1 MNLEKLFLEKT
12 PLFVFSSTR
21 RLKHF
26 YLEQGEGFLPNA
38 MSMGSFFEQAFYIPN
53 KKKIPN
59 SARLILMIDTI
70 KAIAK
75 EKKSILEGLL
85 LFENSFLG
93 YLESTSFLFDLF
105 DELSSACIK
114 LNELS
119 SKDIYL
125 DYEKHLEVL
134 EMIYDRYIKKL
145 EGLGFYDKIMQEK
158 PAILKEFFEH
168 FSSIEWHLDGF
179 MSVFERQC
187 LLEAAELVPITLH
200 LSCDKYNQ
208 KFLEFLNLKLETDCD
223 YSIDFKTQKILSQT
237 PKRQKIEPKLYANS
251 SYLKQSALVLQTIEE
266 YLQKDNDPNKMA
278 IITPNADFLP
288 FLKLLDKNNNLNFA
302 MGLGAKNSPY
312 YTELVKI
319 LENLETSGFDLS
331 TSPLLDLEN
340 LTLALLEQQSSK
352 EKAPLKEAHSQIMHQ
367 YHLLK
372 DTLKNYSLKD
382 LLHLYLQEFEANFRL
397 DDSSGGKIQVMDTL
411 ETRGMQFDKIVIVD
425 FNETCVPSLKDCDL
439 FLNSALRKS
448 LNLPTL
454 LDKKNLQKHYYYQLF
469 KNSKEITLSYI
480 ESETSKVSNMLLELN
495 LHIEP
500 IKDAYTLFAPS
511 LSKDYQ
517 EEEIKAAIPKDFS
530 FSASSLNAFLTC
542 KRRFYYH
549 YMKRFKES
557 PKDESN
563 SAVGSLLHELLK
575 EAYEK
580 DKNPY
585 VLEERLIWLLETRE
599 NITPKERLDTLV
611 ALKKIQA
618 FYLKEKERFNTKIK
632 ILDLE
637 KSFETI
643 IQGIVFKGRID
654 RIDKTADNE
663 MILLDYKFKNDL
675 KLDNMSKTQ
684 RGGLSPIEIA
694 QISTDYQMAIEIAQI
709 STDYQMAIYAFALK
723 NLGYKEPIKA
733 FFYDLRKG
741 ELLEEDELILQAKM
755 DHLEFSLIPK
765 LKQEIDFEKT
775 SEAKDCEY
783 CSFKDMCN
791 R

>member
-38 MSMGSFFEQAFYIPN
+38 MSMGNFFEQAFYIPN
-53 KKKIPN
+53 QKKIPKN
-59 SARLILMIDTI
+59 VRQILMIDTI

-75 EKKSILEGLL
+75 EKKSALEGLL

-119 SKDIYL
+119 FKDIYL

-134 EMIYDRYIKKL
+134 EMIYNRYIKKL
-145 EGLGFYDKIMQEK
+145 EELGFYDKIMQEK
-158 PAILKEFFEH
+158 PTILKEFFEH

-187 LLEAAELVPITLH
+187 LLEVAELVPITLH

-237 PKRQKIEPKLYANS
+237 FNDQKIEPKLYANS
-251 SYLKQSALVLQTIEE
+251 NYLKQSALVLQTIEE

-288 FLKLLDKNNNLNFA
+288 FLKLLDQNNNLNFA

-319 LENLETSGFDLS
+319 LEDLETSGFDLS
-331 TSPLLDLEN
+331 ASPLLDLES

-397 DDSSGGKIQVMDTL
+397 DDSSGGKIRVMDTL

-480 ESETSKVSNMLLELN
+480 ESETSKASNMLLELN

-511 LSKDYQ
+511 PLKDYQ
-517 EEEIKAAIPKDFS
+517 EEEIQAAIPKDFS

-557 PKDESN
+557 PKDENN
-563 SAVGSLLHELLK
+563 SAVGSLIHELLK

-580 DKNPY
+580 DKAPHS
-585 VLEERLIWLLETRE
+585 LEERLIQFLETRE

-618 FYLKEKERFNTKIK
+618 FYKKERERFNAKIK

-637 KSFETI
+637 KSFETT
-643 IQGIVFKGRID
+643 IQGVIFKGRID

-663 MILLDYKFKNDL
+663 IILLDYKFKNDL

-684 RGGLSPIEIA
+684 REGLSP
-694 QISTDYQMAIEIAQI
+694 IEIAQI

-741 ELLEEDELILQAKM
+741 ELLEEDELTLQAKM

-775 SEAKDCEY
+775 LEVKDCEY

>member
-26 YLEQGEGFLPNA
+26 YLEQGEGFLPSA

-53 KKKIPN
+53 KKKIPKN
-59 SARLILMIDTI
+59 ARQILMIDTI

-114 LNELS
+114 LNKLS

-134 EMIYDRYIKKL
+134 EMIYDRYVKKL

-158 PAILKEFFEH
+158 PTILKEFFEH

-179 MSVFERQC
+179 MGVFERQC
-187 LLEAAELVPITLH
+187 LLEVAELVPITLH

-208 KFLEFLNLKLETDCD
+208 KFLEFLNLKLETDCN

-237 PKRQKIEPKLYANS
+237 FNDQKIEPKLYANS

-331 TSPLLDLEN
+331 ASPLLDLEN

-352 EKAPLKEAHSQIMHQ
+352 EKTPLKEAHSQIMHQ

-372 DTLKNYSLKD
+372 DTLQNYSLKD

-397 DDSSGGKIQVMDTL
+397 DDSSGGKIRVMDTL

-480 ESETSKVSNMLLELN
+480 ESETSKASNMLLELD

-511 LSKDYQ
+511 PLKDYQ

-557 PKDESN
+557 PKDENN

-643 IQGIVFKGRID
+643 IQGVAFKGRID

-663 MILLDYKFKNDL
+663 IILLDYKFKNDL
-675 KLDNMSKTQ
+675 KLDNMGKTQ
-684 RGGLSPIEIA
+684 RGGLSP
-694 QISTDYQMAIEIAQI
+694 IEIAQI

-723 NLGYKEPIKA
+723 NLGYREPIKA

-741 ELLEEDELILQAKM
+741 ELVEEDELILQAKM

-765 LKQEIDFEKT
+765 LKQEINFEKT
-775 SEAKDCEY
+775 LEVKDCEY

>member
-1 MNLEKLFLEKT
+1 MNLEKLFSQKT

-26 YLEQGEGFLPNA
+26 YLEQGEGFLPSA

-59 SARLILMIDTI
+59 SVRLILMIDTI

-134 EMIYDRYIKKL
+134 EMIYERYIKKL

-237 PKRQKIEPKLYANS
+237 PNRQKIEPKLYANS

-266 YLQKDNDPNKMA
+266 YLQQDNDPNKMA

-319 LENLETSGFDLS
+319 LEDLETGGFDLS
-331 TSPLLDLEN
+331 ASPLLDLEN
-340 LTLALLEQQSSK
+340 LTLALLEQQNSK
-352 EKAPLKEAHSQIMHQ
+352 EKAPLKEVHSQIMHQ

-382 LLHLYLQEFEANFRL
+382 LLHLYLQEFEASFRL
-397 DDSSGGKIQVMDTL
+397 DDSSGGKIRVMDTL
-411 ETRGMQFDKIVIVD
+411 ETRGMQFDKVVIVD

-469 KNSKEITLSYI
+469 KNSKEMALSYI

-495 LHIEP
+495 LPIEP
-500 IKDAYTLFAPS
+500 IKDAYTLFAPTP
-511 LSKDYQ
+511 LKDYQ
-517 EEEIKAAIPKDFS
+517 EEEIKATIPKDFS

-549 YMKRFKES
+549 YIKRFKEN

-585 VLEERLIWLLETRE
+585 ALEERLIQLLKTRE
-599 NITPKERLDTLV
+599 NITPKERLDTLI

-618 FYLKEKERFNTKIK
+618 FYLKEKERFKAKIK

-637 KSFETI
+637 KSFETT
-643 IQGIVFKGRID
+643 IQGVAFKGRID

-694 QISTDYQMAIEIAQI
+694 QISTDYQMAI
-709 STDYQMAIYAFALK
+709 YAFALK
-723 NLGYKEPIKA
+723 NLGYKGPIKA

-741 ELLEEDELILQAKM
+741 ELLEEEEPILQAKM

-765 LKQEIDFEKT
+765 LKQEMVFEKT
-775 SEAKDCEY
+775 LEAKDCEY

>member
-59 SARLILMIDTI
+59 SARQILMIDTI

-158 PAILKEFFEH
+158 PTILKEFFEH

-179 MSVFERQC
+179 MSVFERQY

-237 PKRQKIEPKLYANS
+237 FNDQKIEPKLYANS
-251 SYLKQSALVLQTIEE
+251 SYLKQGALVLQTIEE

-319 LENLETSGFDLS
+319 LEDLETSGFDWS
-331 TSPLLDLEN
+331 ASPLLDLEN

-352 EKAPLKEAHSQIMHQ
+352 EKVPLKEAHSQIMHQ

-397 DDSSGGKIQVMDTL
+397 DDSSGGKIRVMDTL

-469 KNSKEITLSYI
+469 KNSKEMVLSYI
-480 ESETSKVSNMLLELN
+480 ESETLKASNMLLELD

-511 LSKDYQ
+511 PLKDYQ

-549 YMKRFKES
+549 YMKCFKES

-599 NITPKERLDTLV
+599 NITPKERLDTLI

-618 FYLKEKERFNTKIK
+618 FYLKEKERFKAKIK

-643 IQGIVFKGRID
+643 IQGVVFKGRID

-663 MILLDYKFKNDL
+663 IILLDYKFKSDL
-675 KLDNMSKTQ
+675 KLDNMSEKQ
-684 RGGLSPIEIA
+684 RKSLRP
-694 QISTDYQMAIEIAQI
+694 IEIAQI

-723 NLGYKEPIKA
+723 NLGYREPIKA

-741 ELLEEDELILQAKM
+741 ELLEEDELTLQAKM

-775 SEAKDCEY
+775 LEVKDCEY

>member
-26 YLEQGEGFLPNA
+26 YLEQGEGFLPSA

-145 EGLGFYDKIMQEK
+145 EELGFYDKIMQEK

-187 LLEAAELVPITLH
+187 LLEVAELVPIALH

-223 YSIDFKTQKILSQT
+223 YSIDFKTQRILSQT
-237 PKRQKIEPKLYANS
+237 FNDRKIEPKLYANS

-288 FLKLLDKNNNLNFA
+288 FLKLLDQNNNLNFA

-319 LENLETSGFDLS
+319 LEDLQTSDCNLSESA
-331 TSPLLDLEN
+331 LLDLEN
-340 LTLALLEQQSSK
+340 ITLPLLEQQSSK

-397 DDSSGGKIQVMDTL
+397 DDSSGGKIRVMDTL

-469 KNSKEITLSYI
+469 KNSKEVVLSYI
-480 ESETSKVSNMLLELN
+480 ESETSKASNMLLELN

-511 LSKDYQ
+511 PLKDYQ

-549 YMKRFKES
+549 YIKRFKES

-585 VLEERLIWLLETRE
+585 ALEERLIWLLETRE

-643 IQGIVFKGRID
+643 IQGVVFKGRID

-663 MILLDYKFKNDL
+663 MILLDYKFKSDL

-684 RGGLSPIEIA
+684 RGDLSP
-694 QISTDYQMAIEIAQI
+694 IEIAQI

-723 NLGYKEPIKA
+723 NLGYKGPIKA

-741 ELLEEDELILQAKM
+741 ELLEEDELTLQAKM
-755 DHLEFSLIPK
+755 DYLEFSLIPK

-775 SEAKDCEY
+775 LEAKDCEY

>member
-1 MNLEKLFLEKT
+1 MNLEKLFLEKA

-26 YLEQGEGFLPNA
+26 YLEQGEGFLPSA

-53 KKKIPN
+53 QKKIPK
-59 SARLILMIDTI
+59 SARQILMIDTI

-75 EKKSILEGLL
+75 EKKSVLEGLL

-119 SKDIYL
+119 FKDIYL

-134 EMIYDRYIKKL
+134 EMIYDRYVKKL
-145 EGLGFYDKIMQEK
+145 EELGFYDKIMQKK

-168 FSSIEWHLDGF
+168 FSSIEWYLDGF

-187 LLEAAELVPITLH
+187 LLEVAELVPITLH

-208 KFLEFLNLKLETDCD
+208 KFLEFLNLKLETDCN

-237 PKRQKIEPKLYANS
+237 FNNQKIEPKLYANS
-251 SYLKQSALVLQTIEE
+251 NYLKQSALVLQTIEE

-288 FLKLLDKNNNLNFA
+288 FLKLLDRNNNLNFA

-319 LENLETSGFDLS
+319 LEDLQTSDFNLSGS
-331 TSPLLDLEN
+331 ALLDLEN

-352 EKAPLKEAHSQIMHQ
+352 EKPPLKEAHSQIMHQ

-397 DDSSGGKIQVMDTL
+397 DDSSGGKIRVMDTL

-469 KNSKEITLSYI
+469 KNSKEVVLSYI
-480 ESETSKVSNMLLELN
+480 ESETSKASSMLLELN

-511 LSKDYQ
+511 PLKDYQ

-575 EAYEK
+575 EAYKK

-585 VLEERLIWLLETRE
+585 TLEERLIWLLETRE

-618 FYLKEKERFNTKIK
+618 FYKKERERFNTEIT

-643 IQGIVFKGRID
+643 IQGVTFKGRID
-654 RIDKTADNE
+654 RIDKDANNE
-663 MILLDYKFKNDL
+663 IILLDYKFKSDL

-684 RGGLSPIEIA
+684 RGGLSP
-694 QISTDYQMAIEIAQI
+694 IEIAQI

-775 SEAKDCEY
+775 LEVKDCEY

>member
-1 MNLEKLFLEKT
+1 MNLEKLFSQKA

-26 YLEQGEGFLPNA
+26 YLEQGEGFLSHA
-38 MSMGSFFEQAFYIPN
+38 MGMGSFFEQAFYIPN

-59 SARLILMIDTI
+59 NARQILMIDTI

-75 EKKSILEGLL
+75 EKKSVLEGLL

-134 EMIYDRYIKKL
+134 EMIYNRYIKKL
-145 EGLGFYDKIMQEK
+145 EELGFYDKIMQEK

-168 FSSIEWHLDGF
+168 FSSIEWYLDGF

-187 LLEAAELVPITLH
+187 LLEVAKLVPITLH

-237 PKRQKIEPKLYANS
+237 FNDQKIEPKLYANS

-312 YTELVKI
+312 YAELVKI
-319 LENLETSGFDLS
+319 LEDLKTSDSHLS
-331 TSPLLDLEN
+331 ESALLDLEN
-340 LTLALLEQQSSK
+340 LTLQLLEQQRSK

-367 YHLLK
+367 FHLLK

-397 DDSSGGKIQVMDTL
+397 DDSSGGKIRVMDTL
-411 ETRGMQFDKIVIVD
+411 ETRGMQFDKVVIAD

-454 LDKKNLQKHYYYQLF
+454 SDKKNLQKHYYYQLF
-469 KNSKEITLSYI
+469 KNSKEMVLSYI
-480 ESETSKVSNMLLELN
+480 ESETSKVSNMLLELD
-495 LHIEP
+495 LHTEP
-500 IKDAYTLFAPS
+500 IKDAYTLFAPTP
-511 LSKDYQ
+511 LKDYQ
-517 EEEIKAAIPKDFS
+517 EEEIKATIPKDFS

-549 YMKRFKES
+549 YIKRFKES

-585 VLEERLIWLLETRE
+585 ALEERLIWLLETKK

-618 FYLKEKERFNTKIK
+618 FYIKEKERFNAKIK

-637 KSFETI
+637 KDFKTT
-643 IQGIVFKGRID
+643 IQGVAFKGRID

-663 MILLDYKFKNDL
+663 IILLDYKFKSDV
-675 KLDNMSKTQ
+675 KLDNMSKEQ
-684 RGGLSPIEIA
+684 RGDLSPK
-694 QISTDYQMAIEIAQI
+694 EIAQI

-723 NLGYKEPIKA
+723 SLGYKEPIRA

-741 ELLEEDELILQAKM
+741 ELLEEEEPDLQAKM
-755 DHLEFSLIPK
+755 NHLESSLIPE

-775 SEAKDCEY
+775 LEVKNCEY

>member
-26 YLEQGEGFLPNA
+26 YLEQGEGFLPSA
-38 MSMGSFFEQAFYIPN
+38 MSMGNFFEQAFYIPN
-53 KKKIPN
+53 KKKIPKN
-59 SARLILMIDTI
+59 ARQILMIDTI

-145 EGLGFYDKIMQEK
+145 EELGFYDKIMQEK
-158 PAILKEFFEH
+158 PTILKEFFEH

-187 LLEAAELVPITLH
+187 LLEVAELVPITLH

-237 PKRQKIEPKLYANS
+237 FNDQKIEPKLYANS
-251 SYLKQSALVLQTIEE
+251 SYLKQGALVLQTIEE

-319 LENLETSGFDLS
+319 LEDLETSGFDLS
-331 TSPLLDLEN
+331 ASPLLDLEN
-340 LTLALLEQQSSK
+340 LTLPLLEQQSSK

-397 DDSSGGKIQVMDTL
+397 DDSSGGKIRVMDTL

-469 KNSKEITLSYI
+469 KNSKEIVLSYI
-480 ESETSKVSNMLLELN
+480 ESETSKASNMLLELN

-511 LSKDYQ
+511 PLKDYQ

-557 PKDESN
+557 SKDENN

-585 VLEERLIWLLETRE
+585 ALEERLIWLLETRE

-618 FYLKEKERFNTKIK
+618 FYAKEKERFKAKIK

-643 IQGIVFKGRID
+643 IQGVVFKGRID

-663 MILLDYKFKNDL
+663 IILLDYKFKNDL

-694 QISTDYQMAIEIAQI
+694 QISTDYQMAI
-709 STDYQMAIYAFALK
+709 YAFALK
-723 NLGYKEPIKA
+723 NLGYKDPIKA

-741 ELLEEDELILQAKM
+741 ELLEEDELVLQAKM

-775 SEAKDCEY
+775 LEIKDCEY

>member
-38 MSMGSFFEQAFYIPN
+38 MSMGNFFEQAFYIPN
-53 KKKIPN
+53 KKKISKN
-59 SARLILMIDTI
+59 ARQILMIDTI

-105 DELSSACIK
+105 DELSSACIT

-119 SKDIYL
+119 FKDIYL

-134 EMIYDRYIKKL
+134 EMIYDRYVKKL
-145 EGLGFYDKIMQEK
+145 EELGFYDKIMQEK
-158 PAILKEFFEH
+158 PTILKEFFEH

-187 LLEAAELVPITLH
+187 LLEVAELVPITLH

-237 PKRQKIEPKLYANS
+237 FNDQKIEPKLYANS
-251 SYLKQSALVLQTIEE
+251 SYLKQGALVLQTIEE

-319 LENLETSGFDLS
+319 LEDLQTSGFDLS
-331 TSPLLDLEN
+331 TSPLLDLES

-372 DTLKNYSLKD
+372 DTLQNYSLKD

-397 DDSSGGKIQVMDTL
+397 DDSSGGKIRVMDTL

-480 ESETSKVSNMLLELN
+480 ESETSKASNMLLELD
-495 LHIEP
+495 LHTEP
-500 IKDAYTLFAPS
+500 IKDAYTLFAPTP
-511 LSKDYQ
+511 LKDYQ

-585 VLEERLIWLLETRE
+585 ALEERLIWLLETRE

-618 FYLKEKERFNTKIK
+618 FYAKEKERFKAKIK

-637 KSFETI
+637 KSFETT
-643 IQGIVFKGRID
+643 IQGVAFKGRID

-663 MILLDYKFKNDL
+663 IILLDYKFKSDL

-684 RGGLSPIEIA
+684 REGLSP
-694 QISTDYQMAIEIAQI
+694 IEIAQI

-741 ELLEEDELILQAKM
+741 ELLEEDELTLQAKM

-775 SEAKDCEY
+775 LELKDCEY

>member
-26 YLEQGEGFLPNA
+26 YLEQGEGFLPSA
-38 MSMGSFFEQAFYIPN
+38 MSMVSFFEQAFYIPN
-53 KKKIPN
+53 KKKIPKN
-59 SARLILMIDTI
+59 TRQILMIDTI

-105 DELSSACIK
+105 DELSSAYIK

-119 SKDIYL
+119 FKDIYL

-145 EGLGFYDKIMQEK
+145 EKLGFYDKIMQEK

-168 FSSIEWHLDGF
+168 FSSIEWYLDGF

-187 LLEAAELVPITLH
+187 LLEVAELVPITLH

-237 PKRQKIEPKLYANS
+237 FNDQKIEPKLYANS
-251 SYLKQSALVLQTIEE
+251 SYLKQGALVLQTIEE

-319 LENLETSGFDLS
+319 LEDLQTSGDLS
-331 TSPLLDLEN
+331 ASPLLDLEN
-340 LTLALLEQQSSK
+340 LTLPLLEQQSSK
-352 EKAPLKEAHSQIMHQ
+352 EKAPLKEVHSQIMHQ

-397 DDSSGGKIQVMDTL
+397 DDSSGGKIRVMDTL
-411 ETRGMQFDKIVIVD
+411 ETRGMQFDKIVVAD

-469 KNSKEITLSYI
+469 KNSKEVALSYI

-495 LHIEP
+495 LRIEP
-500 IKDAYTLFAPS
+500 IKDAYTLFASTP
-511 LSKDYQ
+511 LKDYQ

-549 YMKRFKES
+549 YMKCFKES
-557 PKDESN
+557 PKDENN

-618 FYLKEKERFNTKIK
+618 FYLKEKERFKAKIK

-637 KSFETI
+637 KSFETT
-643 IQGIVFKGRID
+643 IQGVAFKGRID

-663 MILLDYKFKNDL
+663 IILLDYKFKNDL
-675 KLDNMSKTQ
+675 KLDNMSEKQ
-684 RGGLSPIEIA
+684 RKSLSP
-694 QISTDYQMAIEIAQI
+694 IEIAQI

-723 NLGYKEPIKA
+723 NLGYREPIKA

-741 ELLEEDELILQAKM
+741 ELVEEDELILQAKM

-775 SEAKDCEY
+775 LEAKDCEY

>member
-26 YLEQGEGFLPNA
+26 YLEQGEGFLPSA

-53 KKKIPN
+53 KKKIPKN
-59 SARLILMIDTI
+59 ARLILMIDTI

-145 EGLGFYDKIMQEK
+145 EKLGFYDKIMQEK
-158 PAILKEFFEH
+158 PTILKEFFEH

-187 LLEAAELVPITLH
+187 LLEVAKLVPITLH

-237 PKRQKIEPKLYANS
+237 FNDQKIEPKLYANS
-251 SYLKQSALVLQTIEE
+251 NYLKQGALVLQTIEE

-319 LENLETSGFDLS
+319 LEDLEASGDLS
-331 TSPLLDLEN
+331 ASPLLDLEN
-340 LTLALLEQQSSK
+340 LTLPLLEQQSSK

-382 LLHLYLQEFEANFRL
+382 LLHLYLQEFETNFRL
-397 DDSSGGKIQVMDTL
+397 DDSSGGKIRVMDTL

-439 FLNSALRKS
+439 FLNSALRQS
-448 LNLPTL
+448 LNFPTL

-469 KNSKEITLSYI
+469 KNSKEMALSYI
-480 ESETSKVSNMLLELN
+480 ESETSKASNMLLELN

-500 IKDAYTLFAPS
+500 IKDAYTLFATAP
-511 LSKDYQ
+511 LKDYQ

-549 YMKRFKES
+549 YMKCFKES
-557 PKDESN
+557 PKDENN

-585 VLEERLIWLLETRE
+585 SLEERLIWLLKTRE

-618 FYLKEKERFNTKIK
+618 FYLKEKERFNAKIK

-637 KSFETI
+637 KSFETA
-643 IQGIVFKGRID
+643 IQGVVFKGRID
-654 RIDKTADNE
+654 RVDKTADNE
-663 MILLDYKFKNDL
+663 IILLDYKF
-675 KLDNMSKTQ
+675 
-684 RGGLSPIEIA
+684 RGSLSPK
-694 QISTDYQMAIEIAQI
+694 EIAQI

-741 ELLEEDELILQAKM
+741 ELLEEDELVLQAKM

-765 LKQEIDFEKT
+765 LKQEIDFKKT
-775 SEAKDCEY
+775 LEVKDCEY

>member
-1 MNLEKLFLEKT
+1 MNLEKLFLEKS

-59 SARLILMIDTI
+59 SARQILMIDTI

-187 LLEAAELVPITLH
+187 LLEVAELVPVTLH

-237 PKRQKIEPKLYANS
+237 FNDQKIEPKLYANS

-266 YLQKDNDPNKMA
+266 YLQENNDPNKMA

-319 LENLETSGFDLS
+319 LEDLQTSDLNLSGS
-331 TSPLLDLEN
+331 ALLDLEN
-340 LTLALLEQQSSK
+340 LTLPLLEQQSSK

-397 DDSSGGKIQVMDTL
+397 DDSSGGKIRVMDTL
-411 ETRGMQFDKIVIVD
+411 ETRGMQFDKIVVAD

-469 KNSKEITLSYI
+469 KNSEEMVLSYI
-480 ESETSKVSNMLLELN
+480 ESETSKVSNMLLELD

-500 IKDAYTLFAPS
+500 IKDAYTLFAPTP
-511 LSKDYQ
+511 LKDYQ
-517 EEEIKAAIPKDFS
+517 EEEIKATIPKDFG

-549 YMKRFKES
+549 YMKRFKET
-557 PKDESN
+557 PKDENN
-563 SAVGSLLHELLK
+563 SAVGSLIHELLK

-585 VLEERLIWLLETRE
+585 ALEERIIQLLETRE
-599 NITPKERLDTLV
+599 NVTPKERLDTLV

-618 FYLKEKERFNTKIK
+618 FYLKEKERFKAKIK

-637 KSFETI
+637 KSFETT
-643 IQGIVFKGRID
+643 IQGVMFKGRID
-654 RIDKTADNE
+654 RIDKTANNE
-663 MILLDYKFKNDL
+663 IILLDYKFKNDL
-675 KLDNMSKTQ
+675 KLDSMSKKQ
-684 RGGLSPIEIA
+684 REGLSP
-694 QISTDYQMAIEIAQI
+694 IEIAQI

-775 SEAKDCEY
+775 LEVKDCEY

>member
-1 MNLEKLFLEKT
+1 MNLEKLFLERT

-59 SARLILMIDTI
+59 STRQILMIDTI

-114 LNELS
+114 LNKLS

-134 EMIYDRYIKKL
+134 EMIYKRYIKKL
-145 EGLGFYDKIMQEK
+145 EELGFYDKIMQEK
-158 PAILKEFFEH
+158 PTILKEFFEH

-187 LLEAAELVPITLH
+187 LLEVAELVPITLH
-200 LSCDKYNQ
+200 LSCDQYNQ

-237 PKRQKIEPKLYANS
+237 FNDQKIEPKLYANS

-331 TSPLLDLEN
+331 ASPLLDLEN

-397 DDSSGGKIQVMDTL
+397 DDSSGGKIRVMDTL

-469 KNSKEITLSYI
+469 KNSKEMVLSYI
-480 ESETSKVSNMLLELN
+480 ESETSKVSNMLLELD

-500 IKDAYTLFAPS
+500 TKDAYTLFESTP
-511 LSKDYQ
+511 LKDYQ
-517 EEEIKAAIPKDFS
+517 EEEIQAAIPKDFS

-549 YMKRFKES
+549 YIKRFKES
-557 PKDESN
+557 PKDENN
-563 SAVGSLLHELLK
+563 STIGSLLHELLK

-585 VLEERLIWLLETRE
+585 ALEERLIQLLETKE
-599 NITPKERLDTLV
+599 NITPKERLDTLI

-618 FYLKEKERFNTKIK
+618 FYLKEKERFKAKIK

-637 KSFETI
+637 KNFETT
-643 IQGIVFKGRID
+643 IQGVVFKGRID

-663 MILLDYKFKNDL
+663 MILLDYKFKSDL

-694 QISTDYQMAIEIAQI
+694 QISA
-709 STDYQMAIYAFALK
+709 DYQMAIYAFALK
-723 NLGYKEPIKA
+723 NLGYKGPIKA

-741 ELLEEDELILQAKM
+741 KLLEEEEPILQAKM
-755 DHLEFSLIPK
+755 DYLKSSLIPK

-775 SEAKDCEY
+775 PEVKDCEY

>member
-59 SARLILMIDTI
+59 STRLILMIDTI

-237 PKRQKIEPKLYANS
+237 PKHQKIEPKLYANS
-251 SYLKQSALVLQTIEE
+251 NYLKQSALVLQTIEE

-302 MGLGAKNSPY
+302 MGLGAKNSSY

-319 LENLETSGFDLS
+319 SEDLETSGFDWS
-331 TSPLLDLEN
+331 ASPLLDLEN

-382 LLHLYLQEFEANFRL
+382 LLHLYLQEFEASFRL
-397 DDSSGGKIQVMDTL
+397 DDSSGGKIRVMDTL

-425 FNETCVPSLKDCDL
+425 FNEACVPSLKDCDL

-480 ESETSKVSNMLLELN
+480 ESETSKASNMLLELN

-511 LSKDYQ
+511 PLKDYQ
-517 EEEIKAAIPKDFS
+517 EEEIQAAIPKDFS

-549 YMKRFKES
+549 YIKRFKEG

-563 SAVGSLLHELLK
+563 STIGSLLHELLK

-585 VLEERLIWLLETRE
+585 ALEERLIQLLETRE
-599 NITPKERLDTLV
+599 NITPKERLDALV

-618 FYLKEKERFNTKIK
+618 FYLKEKERFKAKIK

-637 KSFETI
+637 KSFETT
-643 IQGIVFKGRID
+643 IQGVAFKGRID

-684 RGGLSPIEIA
+684 RGRLSPIEIA
-694 QISTDYQMAIEIAQI
+694 QISP
-709 STDYQMAIYAFALK
+709 DYQMAIYAFALK
-723 NLGYKEPIKA
+723 NLGYKDPIKA

-741 ELLEEDELILQAKM
+741 ELLEEDELFLQAKM

-775 SEAKDCEY
+775 LEVKDCKY

>member
-1 MNLEKLFLEKT
+1 MNLEKLFSQKT

-59 SARLILMIDTI
+59 SVRLILMIDTI

-134 EMIYDRYIKKL
+134 EMIYNRYIKKL
-145 EGLGFYDKIMQEK
+145 EKLGFYDKIMQKK
-158 PAILKEFFEH
+158 PTILKEFFEH

-187 LLEAAELVPITLH
+187 LLEVAELVPITLH

-237 PKRQKIEPKLYANS
+237 FNDQKIEPKLYANS
-251 SYLKQSALVLQTIEE
+251 SYLKQGALVLQTIEE

-288 FLKLLDKNNNLNFA
+288 FLKLLDQNNNLNFA

-319 LENLETSGFDLS
+319 LEDLQTSDFNLSGS
-331 TSPLLDLEN
+331 ALLDLEN
-340 LTLALLEQQSSK
+340 ITLPLLEQQSSK
-352 EKAPLKEAHSQIMHQ
+352 EKVPLKEAHSQIMHQ
-367 YHLLK
+367 YYLLK
-372 DTLKNYSLKD
+372 DALKNYSLKD

-397 DDSSGGKIQVMDTL
+397 DDSSGGKIRVMDTL

-454 LDKKNLQKHYYYQLF
+454 FDKKNLQKHYYYQLF
-469 KNSKEITLSYI
+469 KNSKEIALSYI

-511 LSKDYQ
+511 PLKDYQ

-585 VLEERLIWLLETRE
+585 ALEERLIWLLETRE

-618 FYLKEKERFNTKIK
+618 FYLKEKERFNAKIK

-637 KSFETI
+637 KSFETT
-643 IQGIVFKGRID
+643 IQGVIFKGRID

-663 MILLDYKFKNDL
+663 IILLDYKFKNDL

-694 QISTDYQMAIEIAQI
+694 QISTDYQMAI
-709 STDYQMAIYAFALK
+709 YAFAIK
-723 NLGYKEPIKA
+723 NLGYKDPIKA

-755 DHLEFSLIPK
+755 DHFEFSLIPK

>member
-26 YLEQGEGFLPNA
+26 YLEQGEGFLPSA

-59 SARLILMIDTI
+59 SACQILMIDTI

-145 EGLGFYDKIMQEK
+145 EELGFYDKIMQEK

-187 LLEAAELVPITLH
+187 LLEVAELVPITLH
-200 LSCDKYNQ
+200 LSCDEYNQ

-237 PKRQKIEPKLYANS
+237 FNDQKIEPKLYANS
-251 SYLKQSALVLQTIEE
+251 SYLKQGALVLQTIEE

-319 LENLETSGFDLS
+319 LENLQKSGFDLS
-331 TSPLLDLEN
+331 ASPLLDLEN
-340 LTLALLEQQSSK
+340 LTLPLLEQQSSK

-397 DDSSGGKIQVMDTL
+397 DDSSGGKIRVMDAL
-411 ETRGMQFDKIVIVD
+411 ETRGMQFDKVVIVD
-425 FNETCVPSLKDCDL
+425 FNETCVPNLKDCDL

-480 ESETSKVSNMLLELN
+480 ESETSKASNMLLELN

-500 IKDAYTLFAPS
+500 IKDAYTLFAPTP
-511 LSKDYQ
+511 LKDYQ
-517 EEEIKAAIPKDFS
+517 EEEIKAAIPKDFG

-549 YMKRFKES
+549 YMKRFKET
-557 PKDESN
+557 PKDENN
-563 SAVGSLLHELLK
+563 SAVGSLIHELLK

-580 DKNPY
+580 DKAPHS
-585 VLEERLIWLLETRE
+585 LEERLIWLLETRE
-599 NITPKERLDTLV
+599 NVTPKERLDTLV
-611 ALKKIQA
+611 TLKKIQA
-618 FYLKEKERFNTKIK
+618 FYKKERERFNTEIT

-643 IQGIVFKGRID
+643 IQGVTFKGRID

-663 MILLDYKFKNDL
+663 IILLDYKFKSDL

-684 RGGLSPIEIA
+684 REGLSP
-694 QISTDYQMAIEIAQI
+694 IEIAQI

-741 ELLEEDELILQAKM
+741 ELLEEDELTLQAKM

-775 SEAKDCEY
+775 LEVKDCEY
-783 CSFKDMCN
+783 CSFKNMCN

>member
-38 MSMGSFFEQAFYIPN
+38 MSMGNFFEQAFYIPN

-59 SARLILMIDTI
+59 NARQILMIDTI

-134 EMIYDRYIKKL
+134 EMIYNRYIKKL
-145 EGLGFYDKIMQEK
+145 EKLGFYDKIMQEK
-158 PAILKEFFEH
+158 PTILKEFFEH

-187 LLEAAELVPITLH
+187 LLEVAELVPITLH

-223 YSIDFKTQKILSQT
+223 YSIDFKTKKILSQT
-237 PKRQKIEPKLYANS
+237 FNDQKIEPKLYANS

-266 YLQKDNDPNKMA
+266 YLQKGNDPNKMA

-288 FLKLLDKNNNLNFA
+288 FLKLLDQNNNLNFA
-302 MGLGAKNSPY
+302 MGLGAKNSSY

-319 LENLETSGFDLS
+319 SEDLQTSDFNLSESA
-331 TSPLLDLEN
+331 LLDLEN

-397 DDSSGGKIQVMDTL
+397 DDSSGGKIRVMDTL

-480 ESETSKVSNMLLELN
+480 ESETSKASNMLLELN

-511 LSKDYQ
+511 PLKDYQ
-517 EEEIKAAIPKDFS
+517 EEEIQAAIPKDFS
-530 FSASSLNAFLTC
+530 FSTSSLNAFLTC

-557 PKDESN
+557 PKDENN

-585 VLEERLIWLLETRE
+585 ALEERLIWLLETRE
-599 NITPKERLDTLV
+599 NITPKERLDILV

-643 IQGIVFKGRID
+643 IQGVAFKGRID

-663 MILLDYKFKNDL
+663 VILLDYKFKSEL
-675 KLDNMSKTQ
+675 RLDNMSEKQ
-684 RGGLSPIEIA
+684 REGLSPIEIA
-694 QISTDYQMAIEIAQI
+694 QISA
-709 STDYQMAIYAFALK
+709 DYQMAIYAFALK
-723 NLGYKEPIKA
+723 NLGYKGPIKA

-741 ELLEEDELILQAKM
+741 KLLEEEEPILQAKM
-755 DHLEFSLIPK
+755 DYLEFSLIPK
-765 LKQEIDFEKT
+765 LKQEMVFEKT
-775 SEAKDCEY
+775 LELKDCEY

>member
-1 MNLEKLFLEKT
+1 MNLEKLFLEKS

-59 SARLILMIDTI
+59 SARQILMIDTI

-158 PAILKEFFEH
+158 PTILKEFFEH

-223 YSIDFKTQKILSQT
+223 YSIDFKTQKMLSQT

-251 SYLKQSALVLQTIEE
+251 SYLKQGALVLQTIEE

-319 LENLETSGFDLS
+319 LEDLQTSGFDLS
-331 TSPLLDLEN
+331 ASPLLDLEN
-340 LTLALLEQQSSK
+340 LTLPLLEQQSSK
-352 EKAPLKEAHSQIMHQ
+352 EKASLKEVHSQIMHQ

-397 DDSSGGKIQVMDTL
+397 DDSSGGKIRVMDTL

-469 KNSKEITLSYI
+469 KNSKEITLSYV
-480 ESETSKVSNMLLELN
+480 ESETSKASNMLLELN

-511 LSKDYQ
+511 PLKDYQ

-549 YMKRFKES
+549 YIKRFKES
-557 PKDESN
+557 PKDENN
-563 SAVGSLLHELLK
+563 STIGSLLHGLLK

-585 VLEERLIWLLETRE
+585 ALEERLIQLLETRE

-618 FYLKEKERFNTKIK
+618 FYLKEKERFKAKIK

-637 KSFETI
+637 KSFEMI
-643 IQGIVFKGRID
+643 IQGVAFKGCID

-663 MILLDYKFKNDL
+663 MILLDYKFKSDL

-684 RGGLSPIEIA
+684 RGGLSP
-694 QISTDYQMAIEIAQI
+694 IEIAQI

-741 ELLEEDELILQAKM
+741 ELLEEDELVLQAKM

-775 SEAKDCEY
+775 LEVKDCEY

>member
-26 YLEQGEGFLPNA
+26 YLEQGEGFLPSA

-59 SARLILMIDTI
+59 NARQILMIDTI

-114 LNELS
+114 INELS

-145 EGLGFYDKIMQEK
+145 EKLGFYDKIMQEK
-158 PAILKEFFEH
+158 PTILKEFFEH

-187 LLEAAELVPITLH
+187 LLEVAELVPITLH

-237 PKRQKIEPKLYANS
+237 FNDQKIEPKLYANS

-288 FLKLLDKNNNLNFA
+288 FLKLLDQNNNLNFA

-319 LENLETSGFDLS
+319 LEDLQTSGFDLS
-331 TSPLLDLEN
+331 ASPLLDLEN

-372 DTLKNYSLKD
+372 DTLQNYSLKD

-397 DDSSGGKIQVMDTL
+397 DDSSGGKIRVMDTL

-469 KNSKEITLSYI
+469 KNSKEIALSYV

-495 LHIEP
+495 LNIAP
-500 IKDAYTLFAPS
+500 IKDAYTLFAPTP
-511 LSKDYQ
+511 LKDYQ

-557 PKDESN
+557 PKDENN
-563 SAVGSLLHELLK
+563 STVGSLLHELLK

-585 VLEERLIWLLETRE
+585 ALEERLIQFLETRE

-618 FYLKEKERFNTKIK
+618 FYLKEKERFKAKIK

-643 IQGIVFKGRID
+643 IQGVVFKGRID

-663 MILLDYKFKNDL
+663 IILLDYKF
-675 KLDNMSKTQ
+675 
-684 RGGLSPIEIA
+684 RGLSP
-694 QISTDYQMAIEIAQI
+694 IEIAQI

-723 NLGYKEPIKA
+723 NLGYKDPIKA

-741 ELLEEDELILQAKM
+741 ELVEEDELILQAKM

-775 SEAKDCEY
+775 LEVKDCEY

>member
-26 YLEQGEGFLPNA
+26 YLEQGEGFLPSA

-53 KKKIPN
+53 KKKIPKN
-59 SARLILMIDTI
+59 ARQILMIDTI

-114 LNELS
+114 LNKLS

-187 LLEAAELVPITLH
+187 LLEVAKLVPITLH

-237 PKRQKIEPKLYANS
+237 FNDQKIEPKLYANS
-251 SYLKQSALVLQTIEE
+251 SYLKQGALVLQTIEE

-278 IITPNADFLP
+278 IITPNTDFLP
-288 FLKLLDKNNNLNFA
+288 FLKLLDQNNNLNFA

-319 LENLETSGFDLS
+319 LEDLQTSDCNLSGS
-331 TSPLLDLEN
+331 ALLDLEN

-397 DDSSGGKIQVMDTL
+397 DDSSGGKIRVMDTL

-469 KNSKEITLSYI
+469 KNSKEIALSYI
-480 ESETSKVSNMLLELN
+480 ESETSKASNMLLELD

-511 LSKDYQ
+511 PLKDYQ

-557 PKDESN
+557 PKDENN

-585 VLEERLIWLLETRE
+585 SLEERLIWLLKTRE

-618 FYLKEKERFNTKIK
+618 FYLKEKERFNAKIK

-637 KSFETI
+637 KSFETA
-643 IQGIVFKGRID
+643 IQGVVFKGRID
-654 RIDKTADNE
+654 RVDKTADNE
-663 MILLDYKFKNDL
+663 IILLDYKFKSDL

-684 RGGLSPIEIA
+684 RGSLSPK
-694 QISTDYQMAIEIAQI
+694 EIAQI

-741 ELLEEDELILQAKM
+741 ELLEEDELVLQAKI

-765 LKQEIDFEKT
+765 LKQEIDFKKT
-775 SEAKDCEY
+775 LEVKDCEY

>member
-26 YLEQGEGFLPNA
+26 YLEQGEGFLPSA
-38 MSMGSFFEQAFYIPN
+38 MSMGNFFEQAFYIPN

-59 SARLILMIDTI
+59 SARQILMIDTI

-158 PAILKEFFEH
+158 PTILKEFFEH

-187 LLEAAELVPITLH
+187 LLEVAELVPITLH
-200 LSCDKYNQ
+200 LSCDEYNQ

-237 PKRQKIEPKLYANS
+237 FNDQKIEPKLYANS
-251 SYLKQSALVLQTIEE
+251 SYLKQGALVLQTIEE

-319 LENLETSGFDLS
+319 LEDLETSDLNLS
-331 TSPLLDLEN
+331 GSALLDLEN
-340 LTLALLEQQSSK
+340 ITLPLLEQQSSK
-352 EKAPLKEAHSQIMHQ
+352 EKAPLKEVHSQIMHQ

-397 DDSSGGKIQVMDTL
+397 DDSSGGKIRVMDTL

-480 ESETSKVSNMLLELN
+480 ESETSKASNMLLELN

-511 LSKDYQ
+511 PLKDYQ

-557 PKDESN
+557 PKDENN

-585 VLEERLIWLLETRE
+585 ALEERLIQFLETRE

-618 FYLKEKERFNTKIK
+618 FYTKEKERFNAKIK

-643 IQGIVFKGRID
+643 IQGVIFKGRID

-663 MILLDYKFKNDL
+663 IILLDYKFKNDL
-675 KLDNMSKTQ
+675 KLDHMSKTQ
-684 RGGLSPIEIA
+684 RGGLSP
-694 QISTDYQMAIEIAQI
+694 IEIAQI

-741 ELLEEDELILQAKM
+741 ELLEEDELVLQAKM

-775 SEAKDCEY
+775 SETKNCEY

>member
-1 MNLEKLFLEKT
+1 MNLEKLFLEKS

-26 YLEQGEGFLPNA
+26 YLEQGEGFLPSA

-53 KKKIPN
+53 KKKIPKN
-59 SARLILMIDTI
+59 ARQILMIDTI

-119 SKDIYL
+119 FKDIYL

-134 EMIYDRYIKKL
+134 EMIYNRYIKKL
-145 EGLGFYDKIMQEK
+145 EELGFYDKIMQEK
-158 PAILKEFFEH
+158 PTILKEFFEH
-168 FSSIEWHLDGF
+168 FSSIEWYLDGF

-187 LLEAAELVPITLH
+187 LLEVAELVPITLH

-237 PKRQKIEPKLYANS
+237 FNDQKIEPKLYANS
-251 SYLKQSALVLQTIEE
+251 SYLKQGTLVLQTIEE

-319 LENLETSGFDLS
+319 LEDLQTSGFNLS
-331 TSPLLDLEN
+331 ESALLDLEN
-340 LTLALLEQQSSK
+340 LTLTLLEQQSSK
-352 EKAPLKEAHSQIMHQ
+352 EKAPLKEVHSQIMHQ

-397 DDSSGGKIQVMDTL
+397 DDSSGGKIRVMDTL

-480 ESETSKVSNMLLELN
+480 ESETSKASNMLLELN
-495 LHIEP
+495 LNIVP
-500 IKDAYTLFAPS
+500 IKDAYTLFAPTP
-511 LSKDYQ
+511 LKDYQ
-517 EEEIKAAIPKDFS
+517 EEEIKAAIPKDFN

-549 YMKRFKES
+549 YIKRFKES

-563 SAVGSLLHELLK
+563 GAVGSLLHELLK

-580 DKNPY
+580 DKTPY
-585 VLEERLIWLLETRE
+585 ALEERLIWLLETRE
-599 NITPKERLDTLV
+599 NITPKERLDTLI

-618 FYLKEKERFNTKIK
+618 FYLKEKERFKAKIK

-637 KSFETI
+637 KSFETT
-643 IQGIVFKGRID
+643 IQGVVFKGRID
-654 RIDKTADNE
+654 RVDKTADNE
-663 MILLDYKFKNDL
+663 IILLDYKFKSDL

-684 RGGLSPIEIA
+684 RGSLSPK
-694 QISTDYQMAIEIAQI
+694 EIAQI

-741 ELLEEDELILQAKM
+741 ELLEEDELVLQAKM

-765 LKQEIDFEKT
+765 LKQEIDFKKT
-775 SEAKDCEY
+775 LEVKDCEY

>member
-1 MNLEKLFLEKT
+1 MNLEKLFLEKS

-53 KKKIPN
+53 QKKIPN
-59 SARLILMIDTI
+59 SARQILMIDTI

-75 EKKSILEGLL
+75 EKKSVLEGLL

-119 SKDIYL
+119 FKDIYL

-145 EGLGFYDKIMQEK
+145 EELGFYDKIMQEK

-187 LLEAAELVPITLH
+187 LLEVAELVPITLH

-237 PKRQKIEPKLYANS
+237 FNDQKIEPKLYANS
-251 SYLKQSALVLQTIEE
+251 SYLKQGALVLQTIEE

-288 FLKLLDKNNNLNFA
+288 FLKLLDQNNNLNFA

-319 LENLETSGFDLS
+319 LEDLQTSDFNLSESA
-331 TSPLLDLEN
+331 LLDLEN
-340 LTLALLEQQSSK
+340 ITLALLEQQSSK

-372 DTLKNYSLKD
+372 DTLQNYSLKD

-397 DDSSGGKIQVMDTL
+397 DDSSGGKIRVMDTL

-469 KNSKEITLSYI
+469 KNSKEMVLSYI
-480 ESETSKVSNMLLELN
+480 ESETSKASNMLLELD
-495 LHIEP
+495 LHTEP
-500 IKDAYTLFAPS
+500 IKDAYTLFAPTP
-511 LSKDYQ
+511 LKDYQ

-585 VLEERLIWLLETRE
+585 ALEERLIQLLETRE

-643 IQGIVFKGRID
+643 IQGVIFKGRID

-663 MILLDYKFKNDL
+663 IILLDYKFKNDL

-684 RGGLSPIEIA
+684 RGGLNP
-694 QISTDYQMAIEIAQI
+694 IEIAQI

-723 NLGYKEPIKA
+723 NLGYKDPIKA

-741 ELLEEDELILQAKM
+741 ELLEEDELVLQAKM

-775 SEAKDCEY
+775 LEVKDCEY

>member
-59 SARLILMIDTI
+59 NARLILMIDTI

-187 LLEAAELVPITLH
+187 LLEVAELVPITLH

-223 YSIDFKTQKILSQT
+223 YSIDFKTQRILSQT
-237 PKRQKIEPKLYANS
+237 FNDRKIEPKLYANS
-251 SYLKQSALVLQTIEE
+251 SYLKQGALVLQTIEE

-319 LENLETSGFDLS
+319 LEDLQTSDFNLSESA
-331 TSPLLDLEN
+331 LLDLEN
-340 LTLALLEQQSSK
+340 ITLPLLEQQSSK
-352 EKAPLKEAHSQIMHQ
+352 EKAPLKEVHSQIMHQ

-397 DDSSGGKIQVMDTL
+397 DDSSGGKIRVMDTL

-480 ESETSKVSNMLLELN
+480 ESETSKASNMLLELN
-495 LHIEP
+495 LHTEP

-511 LSKDYQ
+511 PLKDYQ

-549 YMKRFKES
+549 YIKRFKES
-557 PKDESN
+557 PKDENN

-575 EAYEK
+575 ETYEK

-585 VLEERLIWLLETRE
+585 ALEERLIWLLETRE

-618 FYLKEKERFNTKIK
+618 FYLKEKERFKAKIK

-637 KSFETI
+637 KSFETA
-643 IQGIVFKGRID
+643 IQGVIFKGRID

-663 MILLDYKFKNDL
+663 IILLDYKFKSDL

-684 RGGLSPIEIA
+684 REGLSPIEN
-694 QISTDYQMAIEIAQI
+694 AQI

-741 ELLEEDELILQAKM
+741 ELVEEDEPILQAKM

-775 SEAKDCEY
+775 LEVKDCEY

>member
-1 MNLEKLFLEKT
+1 MNLEKLFLEKP

-53 KKKIPN
+53 KKKIPK
-59 SARLILMIDTI
+59 SARQILMIDTI

-119 SKDIYL
+119 FKDIYL

-134 EMIYDRYIKKL
+134 EMIYNRYIKKL
-145 EGLGFYDKIMQEK
+145 EKLGFYDKIMQEK
-158 PAILKEFFEH
+158 PTILKEFFEH

-237 PKRQKIEPKLYANS
+237 PKHQKIEPKLYANS
-251 SYLKQSALVLQTIEE
+251 SYLKQGALVLQTIEE

-288 FLKLLDKNNNLNFA
+288 FLKLLDQNNNLNFA

-319 LENLETSGFDLS
+319 LEDLETSGFDLS
-331 TSPLLDLEN
+331 ASPLLDLEN
-340 LTLALLEQQSSK
+340 LTLPLLEQQSSK

-397 DDSSGGKIQVMDTL
+397 DDSSGGKIRVMDTL
-411 ETRGMQFDKIVIVD
+411 ETRGMQFDKIVIAD

-480 ESETSKVSNMLLELN
+480 ESETSKVSNMLLELD

-500 IKDAYTLFAPS
+500 IKDAYTLFETIPI
-511 LSKDYQ
+511 KEYQ

-542 KRRFYYH
+542 KCRFYYH
-549 YMKRFKES
+549 YMKRFKET
-557 PKDESN
+557 PKDENN

-580 DKNPY
+580 DKTPHL
-585 VLEERLIWLLETRE
+585 LEERLIWLLETRE

-618 FYLKEKERFNTKIK
+618 FYKKERERFNAEIT

-643 IQGIVFKGRID
+643 IQGVIFKGRID
-654 RIDKTADNE
+654 RIDKTADNKI
-663 MILLDYKFKNDL
+663 ILLDYKFKNDL

-694 QISTDYQMAIEIAQI
+694 QISTDYQMA
-709 STDYQMAIYAFALK
+709 TYARALK

-775 SEAKDCEY
+775 LEVKDCEY

>member
-26 YLEQGEGFLPNA
+26 YLEQGEGFLPSA
-38 MSMGSFFEQAFYIPN
+38 MSMGNFFEQAFYIPN

-59 SARLILMIDTI
+59 NACQILMIDTI

-119 SKDIYL
+119 FKDIYL

-134 EMIYDRYIKKL
+134 EMIYNRYIKKL
-145 EGLGFYDKIMQEK
+145 EELGFYDKIMQEK
-158 PAILKEFFEH
+158 PTILKEFFEY

-187 LLEAAELVPITLH
+187 LLEVAELVPITLH

-251 SYLKQSALVLQTIEE
+251 SYLKQGALVLQTIEE

-288 FLKLLDKNNNLNFA
+288 FLKLLDQNNNLNFA
-302 MGLGAKNSPY
+302 MGLGTKNSPY

-319 LENLETSGFDLS
+319 LEDLQTSDCNLSGS
-331 TSPLLDLEN
+331 ALLDLEN
-340 LTLALLEQQSSK
+340 ITLPLLEQQSSK
-352 EKAPLKEAHSQIMHQ
+352 EKTPLKEAHSQIMHQ

-397 DDSSGGKIQVMDTL
+397 DDSSGGKIRVMDTL

-469 KNSKEITLSYI
+469 KNSKEMVLSYI
-480 ESETSKVSNMLLELN
+480 ESETSKASNMLLELD
-495 LHIEP
+495 LHTEP
-500 IKDAYTLFAPS
+500 IKDAYTLFAPTP
-511 LSKDYQ
+511 LKDYQ

-557 PKDESN
+557 PKDENN

-585 VLEERLIWLLETRE
+585 ALEERLIWLLETRE

-611 ALKKIQA
+611 VLKKIQA
-618 FYLKEKERFNTKIK
+618 FYLKEKERFKAKIK

-643 IQGIVFKGRID
+643 IQGVVFKGRID

-663 MILLDYKFKNDL
+663 IILLDYKFKNDL

-684 RGGLSPIEIA
+684 RESLSP
-694 QISTDYQMAIEIAQI
+694 IEIAQI

-741 ELLEEDELILQAKM
+741 ELLEEEELTLQAKM

-775 SEAKDCEY
+775 LEVKDCEY

>member
-59 SARLILMIDTI
+59 SVRQILMIGTI
-70 KAIAK
+70 KTIAK

-105 DELSSACIK
+105 DELSSAYIK

-134 EMIYDRYIKKL
+134 EMIYKHYIKKL
-145 EGLGFYDKIMQEK
+145 EELGFYDKIMQEK
-158 PAILKEFFEH
+158 PTILKEFFEH

-187 LLEAAELVPITLH
+187 LLEVAELVPITLH

-223 YSIDFKTQKILSQT
+223 YSIDLKTQKILSQT

-302 MGLGAKNSPY
+302 MGLGVKNSPY
-312 YTELVKI
+312 YTELVKT
-319 LENLETSGFDLS
+319 LEDLETSGFDLS
-331 TSPLLDLEN
+331 ASPLLDLEN

-397 DDSSGGKIQVMDTL
+397 DDSSGGKIRVMDTL

-469 KNSKEITLSYI
+469 KNSKEMVLSYI
-480 ESETSKVSNMLLELN
+480 ESETSKVSNMLLELD

-500 IKDAYTLFAPS
+500 IKDAYTLFESTP
-511 LSKDYQ
+511 LKDYQ
-517 EEEIKAAIPKDFS
+517 EEEIQAAIPKDFS

-549 YMKRFKES
+549 YIKRFKES
-557 PKDESN
+557 PKNENN
-563 SAVGSLLHELLK
+563 STIGSLLHELLK

-585 VLEERLIWLLETRE
+585 ALEERLIQLLETKG
-599 NITPKERLDTLV
+599 NITPKERLDTLI

-618 FYLKEKERFNTKIK
+618 FYVKEKERFNAKIK

-637 KSFETI
+637 KSFEMT
-643 IQGIVFKGRID
+643 IQGVAFKGRID

-663 MILLDYKFKNDL
+663 VILLDYKFKSEL
-675 KLDNMSKTQ
+675 KLDNMSEKQ

-694 QISTDYQMAIEIAQI
+694 QISA
-709 STDYQMAIYAFALK
+709 DYQMAIYAFALK

-741 ELLEEDELILQAKM
+741 ELLEEEEPVLQAKM
-755 DHLEFSLIPK
+755 DYLESSLIPK
-765 LKQEIDFEKT
+765 LKQEIDFKKT
-775 SEAKDCEY
+775 LEVKDCEY

>member
-59 SARLILMIDTI
+59 SVRLILMIDTI
-70 KAIAK
+70 QAIAK

-145 EGLGFYDKIMQEK
+145 EELGFYDKIMQEK
-158 PAILKEFFEH
+158 PTILKEFFEH
-168 FSSIEWHLDGF
+168 FSSIEWYLDGF

-187 LLEAAELVPITLH
+187 LLEVAELVPITLH

-251 SYLKQSALVLQTIEE
+251 SYLKQGALVLQTIEE

-319 LENLETSGFDLS
+319 LEDLQKSGFDLS
-331 TSPLLDLEN
+331 ASPLLDLEN
-340 LTLALLEQQSSK
+340 LTIPLLEQQSSK
-352 EKAPLKEAHSQIMHQ
+352 EKAPLKETHSQIMHQ

-397 DDSSGGKIQVMDTL
+397 DDSSGGKIRVMDTL
-411 ETRGMQFDKIVIVD
+411 ETRGMQFDKIVVAD

-454 LDKKNLQKHYYYQLF
+454 LDKKNLQKHYYYQIF

-480 ESETSKVSNMLLELN
+480 ESETSKASSMLLELD
-495 LHIEP
+495 LHTEP
-500 IKDAYTLFAPS
+500 IKDAYTLFETSP
-511 LSKDYQ
+511 LKDYQ

-549 YMKRFKES
+549 YIKRFKES
-557 PKDESN
+557 PKDENN
-563 SAVGSLLHELLK
+563 SAVGSLIHELLK

-580 DKNPY
+580 DKTPHS
-585 VLEERLIWLLETRE
+585 LEERLIQLLETRE

-618 FYLKEKERFNTKIK
+618 FYKKERERFNAEIT

-643 IQGIVFKGRID
+643 IQGVIFKGRID

-663 MILLDYKFKNDL
+663 IILLDYKFKNDL

-684 RGGLSPIEIA
+684 REGLSPIEIA
-694 QISTDYQMAIEIAQI
+694 QTSTDYQM
-709 STDYQMAIYAFALK
+709 TIYAFALK
-723 NLGYKEPIKA
+723 NLGYKGPIKA

-741 ELLEEDELILQAKM
+741 ELLEEGELVLQAKM

-775 SEAKDCEY
+775 LEAKDCEY

>member
-1 MNLEKLFLEKT
+1 MNLEKLFLEKA

-59 SARLILMIDTI
+59 SARQILMIDTI

-134 EMIYDRYIKKL
+134 EMIYERYIKKL

-158 PAILKEFFEH
+158 PTILKEFFEH

-187 LLEAAELVPITLH
+187 LLEVAELVPITLH

-237 PKRQKIEPKLYANS
+237 FNDQKIEPKLYANS

-266 YLQKDNDPNKMA
+266 YFQQDNDPNKMA

-319 LENLETSGFDLS
+319 LEDLETGGFDLS
-331 TSPLLDLEN
+331 ASPLLDLEN

-352 EKAPLKEAHSQIMHQ
+352 EKVPLKEAHSQIMHQ

-397 DDSSGGKIQVMDTL
+397 DDSSGGKIRVMDTL
-411 ETRGMQFDKIVIVD
+411 ETRGMQFDKVVIVD

-469 KNSKEITLSYI
+469 KNSKEMVLSYI
-480 ESETSKVSNMLLELN
+480 ESETSKASNMLLELD
-495 LHIEP
+495 LPIEP
-500 IKDAYTLFAPS
+500 IKDAYTLFAPTP
-511 LSKDYQ
+511 LKDYQ
-517 EEEIKAAIPKDFS
+517 EEEIKTTIPKDFS

-585 VLEERLIWLLETRE
+585 ALEERLIQLLETRE
-599 NITPKERLDTLV
+599 NITPKERLDTLI

-618 FYLKEKERFNTKIK
+618 FYVKEKERFKAKIK

-637 KSFETI
+637 KSFETT
-643 IQGIVFKGRID
+643 IQGVAFKGRID

-663 MILLDYKFKNDL
+663 MILLDYKFKSKL
-675 KLDNMSKTQ
+675 ELDNMSKKQ
-684 RGGLSPIEIA
+684 REGLSP
-694 QISTDYQMAIEIAQI
+694 IEIAQI

-741 ELLEEDELILQAKM
+741 ELLEEDELTLQAKM
-755 DHLEFSLIPK
+755 HYLESSLIPK

-775 SEAKDCEY
+775 LEVKDCEY

>member
-26 YLEQGEGFLPNA
+26 YLEQGEGFLPSA

-53 KKKIPN
+53 KKKIPKN
-59 SARLILMIDTI
+59 ARQILMIDTI

-119 SKDIYL
+119 FKDIYL

-134 EMIYDRYIKKL
+134 EMIYDRYVKKL
-145 EGLGFYDKIMQEK
+145 EELGFYDKIMQEK
-158 PAILKEFFEH
+158 PTILKEFFEH
-168 FSSIEWHLDGF
+168 FSSIEWYLDGF

-237 PKRQKIEPKLYANS
+237 FNDQKIEPKLYANS

-319 LENLETSGFDLS
+319 LEDLETSGFDLS
-331 TSPLLDLEN
+331 ASPLLDLES

-352 EKAPLKEAHSQIMHQ
+352 EKTPLKEAHSQIMHQ

-397 DDSSGGKIQVMDTL
+397 DDSSGGKIRVMDTL

-480 ESETSKVSNMLLELN
+480 ESETSKASNMLLELD

-511 LSKDYQ
+511 PLKDYQ
-517 EEEIKAAIPKDFS
+517 EEEIKDAIPKDFS

-585 VLEERLIWLLETRE
+585 ALEERLIWLLETRE

-611 ALKKIQA
+611 VLKKIQA
-618 FYLKEKERFNTKIK
+618 FYLKEKERFKAKIK

-637 KSFETI
+637 KSFETT
-643 IQGIVFKGRID
+643 IQGVIFKGRID

-663 MILLDYKFKNDL
+663 IILLDYKFKNDL
-675 KLDNMSKTQ
+675 RLDNMSKTQ
-684 RGGLSPIEIA
+684 REGLSP
-694 QISTDYQMAIEIAQI
+694 IEIAQI

-741 ELLEEDELILQAKM
+741 ELVEEDELILQAKM

-765 LKQEIDFEKT
+765 LKQEVDFEKT
-775 SEAKDCEY
+775 LEVKDCEY

>member
-26 YLEQGEGFLPNA
+26 YLEQGEGFLPSA

-59 SARLILMIDTI
+59 NARQILMIDTI

-145 EGLGFYDKIMQEK
+145 EELGFYDKIMQEK

-187 LLEAAELVPITLH
+187 LLEVAKLVPITLH

-237 PKRQKIEPKLYANS
+237 FNDQKIEPKLYANS
-251 SYLKQSALVLQTIEE
+251 SYLKQGALVLQTIEE

-319 LENLETSGFDLS
+319 LEDLETSGFDLS
-331 TSPLLDLEN
+331 ASPLLDLES
-340 LTLALLEQQSSK
+340 LTLPLLEQQSSK

-372 DTLKNYSLKD
+372 DTLQNYSLKD

-397 DDSSGGKIQVMDTL
+397 DDSSGGKIRVMDTL
-411 ETRGMQFDKIVIVD
+411 ETRGMQFDKVVIVD

-480 ESETSKVSNMLLELN
+480 ESETSKVSNMLLELD

-511 LSKDYQ
+511 PLKDYQ

-549 YMKRFKES
+549 YIKRFKES

-563 SAVGSLLHELLK
+563 STVGSLLHELLK

-618 FYLKEKERFNTKIK
+618 FYLKEKERFNTEIT

-643 IQGIVFKGRID
+643 IQGVTFKGRID

-663 MILLDYKFKNDL
+663 IILLDYKFKNDL

-684 RGGLSPIEIA
+684 RGDLSP
-694 QISTDYQMAIEIAQI
+694 IEIAQI

-741 ELLEEDELILQAKM
+741 ELVEEDELVLQAKM

-775 SEAKDCEY
+775 LEVKDCEY

>member
-1 MNLEKLFLEKT
+1 MNLEKLFLERT

-26 YLEQGEGFLPNA
+26 YLEQGEGFLSNA

-59 SARLILMIDTI
+59 STRLILMIDTI

-134 EMIYDRYIKKL
+134 EMIYKRYIKKL
-145 EGLGFYDKIMQEK
+145 EELGFYDKIMQEK
-158 PAILKEFFEH
+158 PTILKEFFEH
-168 FSSIEWHLDGF
+168 FSSIEWHLNGF
-179 MSVFERQC
+179 MSVFESQC
-187 LLEAAELVPITLH
+187 LLEVAELVPITLH

-251 SYLKQSALVLQTIEE
+251 SYLKQSALVLQIIEE

-312 YTELVKI
+312 YTELLKI
-319 LENLETSGFDLS
+319 SEDLETSGFDLS
-331 TSPLLDLEN
+331 ASPLLDLEN

-397 DDSSGGKIQVMDTL
+397 DDSSGGKIRVMDTL

-469 KNSKEITLSYI
+469 KNSKEMVLSYI
-480 ESETSKVSNMLLELN
+480 ESETLKVSNMLLELN

-500 IKDAYTLFAPS
+500 IKDAYTLFESTP
-511 LSKDYQ
+511 LKDYQ

-549 YMKRFKES
+549 YIKRFKEN

-563 SAVGSLLHELLK
+563 SAIGSLLHELLK

-585 VLEERLIWLLETRE
+585 ALEERLIQLLETRG
-599 NITPKERLDTLV
+599 NITPKERLDTLI

-618 FYLKEKERFNTKIK
+618 FYVKEKERFHAKIK

-637 KSFETI
+637 KSFETT
-643 IQGIVFKGRID
+643 IQGVAFKGRID

-663 MILLDYKFKNDL
+663 IILLDYKFKSDL
-675 KLDNMSKTQ
+675 KLDNMSEKQ
-684 RGGLSPIEIA
+684 RGSLSPIEIA
-694 QISTDYQMAIEIAQI
+694 QISA
-709 STDYQMAIYAFALK
+709 DYQMAIYAFALK
-723 NLGYKEPIKA
+723 NLGYKGPIKA

-741 ELLEEDELILQAKM
+741 KLLEEEEPVLQAKM
-755 DHLEFSLIPK
+755 DYLESSLISK

-775 SEAKDCEY
+775 LEIKDCEY

>member
-38 MSMGSFFEQAFYIPN
+38 MSMGNFFEQAFYIPN

-59 SARLILMIDTI
+59 NARLILMIDTI

-134 EMIYDRYIKKL
+134 EMIYDRYVKKL
-145 EGLGFYDKIMQEK
+145 EELGFYDKIMQEK
-158 PAILKEFFEH
+158 PTILKEFFEH
-168 FSSIEWHLDGF
+168 FSSIEWYLDGF

-187 LLEAAELVPITLH
+187 LLEVAELVPITLH

-237 PKRQKIEPKLYANS
+237 FNDQKIEPKLYANS

-288 FLKLLDKNNNLNFA
+288 FLKLLDQNNNLNFA

-319 LENLETSGFDLS
+319 LEDLEASGDLS
-331 TSPLLDLEN
+331 ASPLLDLEN
-340 LTLALLEQQSSK
+340 LTLPLLEQQSSK
-352 EKAPLKEAHSQIMHQ
+352 EKVPLKEVHSQIMHQ

-397 DDSSGGKIQVMDTL
+397 DDSSGGKIRVMDTL

-439 FLNSALRKS
+439 FLNSALRQS

-480 ESETSKVSNMLLELN
+480 ESETSKASNMLLELN

-511 LSKDYQ
+511 PLKDYQ
-517 EEEIKAAIPKDFS
+517 EEEIKATIPKDFS

-557 PKDESN
+557 PKDENN

-585 VLEERLIWLLETRE
+585 ALEERLIWLLETRE
-599 NITPKERLDTLV
+599 NITPKERLDTLI

-618 FYLKEKERFNTKIK
+618 FYLKEKERFKAKIK

-637 KSFETI
+637 KSFETT
-643 IQGIVFKGRID
+643 IQGVAFKGRID

-663 MILLDYKFKNDL
+663 IILLDYKFKSDL
-675 KLDNMSKTQ
+675 KLDNMSEKQ
-684 RGGLSPIEIA
+684 RGGLSPIG
-694 QISTDYQMAIEIAQI
+694 IAQI

-723 NLGYKEPIKA
+723 NLGYREPIKA

-741 ELLEEDELILQAKM
+741 ELVEEDELTLQAKM

-775 SEAKDCEY
+775 SEVKDCEY

>member
-59 SARLILMIDTI
+59 NARLILMIDTI

-134 EMIYDRYIKKL
+134 EMIYNRYIKKL
-145 EGLGFYDKIMQEK
+145 EELDFYDKIMQEK

-187 LLEAAELVPITLH
+187 LLEVAKLVPITLH

-208 KFLEFLNLKLETDCD
+208 KFLEFLNLKLETNCD

-237 PKRQKIEPKLYANS
+237 FNDQKIEPKLYANS

-288 FLKLLDKNNNLNFA
+288 FLKLLDQNNNLNFA

-319 LENLETSGFDLS
+319 LEDLETSDLNLS
-331 TSPLLDLEN
+331 GSALLDLEN
-340 LTLALLEQQSSK
+340 LTLVLLEQQSSK

-397 DDSSGGKIQVMDTL
+397 DDSSGGKIRVMDTL

-469 KNSKEITLSYI
+469 KNSKEMVLSYI

-511 LSKDYQ
+511 PLKDYQ

-557 PKDESN
+557 PKDENN

-637 KSFETI
+637 KSFETT
-643 IQGIVFKGRID
+643 IQGVIFKGRID

-663 MILLDYKFKNDL
+663 IILLDYKFKSDL

-684 RGGLSPIEIA
+684 RGGLSP
-694 QISTDYQMAIEIAQI
+694 IEIAQI

-765 LKQEIDFEKT
+765 LKQKIDFEKT
-775 SEAKDCEY
+775 LEAKDCEY

>member
-26 YLEQGEGFLPNA
+26 YLEQGEGFLPSA

-53 KKKIPN
+53 KKKIPKN
-59 SARLILMIDTI
+59 ARLILMIDTI

-119 SKDIYL
+119 FKDIYL

-145 EGLGFYDKIMQEK
+145 EKLGFYDKIMQEK

-187 LLEAAELVPITLH
+187 LLEVAELVPITLH

-223 YSIDFKTQKILSQT
+223 YSIDFKTQKILSQIFND
-237 PKRQKIEPKLYANS
+237 RKIEPKLYANS
-251 SYLKQSALVLQTIEE
+251 SYLKQGALVLQTIEE

-288 FLKLLDKNNNLNFA
+288 FLKLLDQNNNLNFA

-319 LENLETSGFDLS
+319 LEDLQTSGFDLS
-331 TSPLLDLEN
+331 ASPLLDLEN
-340 LTLALLEQQSSK
+340 LTLALLEQQNSK

-397 DDSSGGKIQVMDTL
+397 DDSSGGKIRVMDTL
-411 ETRGMQFDKIVIVD
+411 ETRGMQFDKVVIVD

-469 KNSKEITLSYI
+469 KNSKEMVLSYI
-480 ESETSKVSNMLLELN
+480 ESETSKASNMLLELD
-495 LHIEP
+495 LPIEP

-511 LSKDYQ
+511 PLKDYQ

-549 YMKRFKES
+549 YIKRFKES
-557 PKDESN
+557 PKDENN

-585 VLEERLIWLLETRE
+585 ALEERLIWLLETRE
-599 NITPKERLDTLV
+599 NITPKERLDTLIV
-611 ALKKIQA
+611 LKKIQA
-618 FYLKEKERFNTKIK
+618 FYVKEKERFKAKIK

-643 IQGIVFKGRID
+643 IQGVIFKGRID

-663 MILLDYKFKNDL
+663 IILLDYKFKSDL
-675 KLDNMSKTQ
+675 KLDNMSEKQ
-684 RGGLSPIEIA
+684 RKSLSP
-694 QISTDYQMAIEIAQI
+694 IEIAQI

-723 NLGYKEPIKA
+723 NLGYKGPIKA

-741 ELLEEDELILQAKM
+741 ELVEEDELTLQAKM

-775 SEAKDCEY
+775 LEAKDCEY

>member
-1 MNLEKLFLEKT
+1 MNLEKLFSQKT

-187 LLEAAELVPITLH
+187 LLEVAELVPITLH

-237 PKRQKIEPKLYANS
+237 PNRQKIEPKLYANS

-266 YLQKDNDPNKMA
+266 YLQQDNDPNKMA

-319 LENLETSGFDLS
+319 LEDLETGGFDLS
-331 TSPLLDLEN
+331 ASPLLDLEN

-372 DTLKNYSLKD
+372 DALKNYSLKD

-397 DDSSGGKIQVMDTL
+397 DDSSGGKIRVMDTL

-469 KNSKEITLSYI
+469 KNSKEMALSYV
-480 ESETSKVSNMLLELN
+480 ESETSKASNMLLELD
-495 LHIEP
+495 LPIEP
-500 IKDAYTLFAPS
+500 VKDAYTLFAPTP
-511 LSKDYQ
+511 LKDYQ
-517 EEEIKAAIPKDFS
+517 EEEIKATIPKDFS

-549 YMKRFKES
+549 YIKRFKES
-557 PKDESN
+557 PKDENN

-585 VLEERLIWLLETRE
+585 ALEERLIQLLETRE
-599 NITPKERLDTLV
+599 NITPKERLDTLI

-618 FYLKEKERFNTKIK
+618 FYVKEKERFKAKIK

-637 KSFETI
+637 KSFETT
-643 IQGIVFKGRID
+643 IQGVAFKGRID

-684 RGGLSPIEIA
+684 REGLSP
-694 QISTDYQMAIEIAQI
+694 IEIAQI

-723 NLGYKEPIKA
+723 NLGYKGPIKA

-741 ELLEEDELILQAKM
+741 ELLEEDELTLQAKM

-765 LKQEIDFEKT
+765 LKQEIVFEKT
-775 SEAKDCEY
+775 LEVKDCEY

>member
-134 EMIYDRYIKKL
+134 EMIYKRYIKKL
-145 EGLGFYDKIMQEK
+145 EELGFYDKIMQEK
-158 PAILKEFFEH
+158 PTILKEFFEH

-187 LLEAAELVPITLH
+187 LLEVAELAPITLH
-200 LSCDKYNQ
+200 LSCDQYNQ

-319 LENLETSGFDLS
+319 SEDLETSGFDLS
-331 TSPLLDLEN
+331 ASPLLDLEN

-397 DDSSGGKIQVMDTL
+397 DDSSGGKIRVMDTL

-469 KNSKEITLSYI
+469 KNSKEMALSYI
-480 ESETSKVSNMLLELN
+480 ESETSKVSNMLLELD
-495 LHIEP
+495 LPIEP
-500 IKDAYTLFAPS
+500 IKDAYTLFAPTP
-511 LSKDYQ
+511 LKDYQ
-517 EEEIKAAIPKDFS
+517 EEEIQAAIPKDFS

-549 YMKRFKES
+549 YIKRFKES

-585 VLEERLIWLLETRE
+585 ALEERLIQLLETRGD
-599 NITPKERLDTLV
+599 ITPKERLDTLI

-618 FYLKEKERFNTKIK
+618 FYIKEKERFNAKIK

-637 KSFETI
+637 KNFETT
-643 IQGIVFKGRID
+643 IQGVAFKGRID

-663 MILLDYKFKNDL
+663 IILLDYKFKSEL
-675 KLDNMSKTQ
+675 KLDNMSEKQ
-684 RGGLSPIEIA
+684 RGSLSPIEIA
-694 QISTDYQMAIEIAQI
+694 QISA
-709 STDYQMAIYAFALK
+709 DYQMAIYAFALK

-741 ELLEEDELILQAKM
+741 KLLEEEKSILQAKM
-755 DHLEFSLIPK
+755 DYLEFSLIPK

-775 SEAKDCEY
+775 LEVKDCEY

>member
-1 MNLEKLFLEKT
+1 
-12 PLFVFSSTR
+12 
-21 RLKHF
+21 
-26 YLEQGEGFLPNA
+26 
-38 MSMGSFFEQAFYIPN
+38 
-53 KKKIPN
+53 
-59 SARLILMIDTI
+59 
-70 KAIAK
+70 
-75 EKKSILEGLL
+75 
-85 LFENSFLG
+85 
-93 YLESTSFLFDLF
+93 
-105 DELSSACIK
+105 
-114 LNELS
+114 
-119 SKDIYL
+119 
-125 DYEKHLEVL
+125 
-134 EMIYDRYIKKL
+134 
-145 EGLGFYDKIMQEK
+145 
-158 PAILKEFFEH
+158 
-168 FSSIEWHLDGF
+168 
-179 MSVFERQC
+179 
-187 LLEAAELVPITLH
+187 
-200 LSCDKYNQ
+200 
-208 KFLEFLNLKLETDCD
+208 
-223 YSIDFKTQKILSQT
+223 
-237 PKRQKIEPKLYANS
+237 
-251 SYLKQSALVLQTIEE
+251 
-266 YLQKDNDPNKMA
+266 
-278 IITPNADFLP
+278 FLP

-319 LENLETSGFDLS
+319 LEDLETSGFDLS
-331 TSPLLDLEN
+331 ASPLLDLEN

-397 DDSSGGKIQVMDTL
+397 DDSSGGKIRVMDTL

-425 FNETCVPSLKDCDL
+425 FNETCAPSLKDCDL

-469 KNSKEITLSYI
+469 KNSKEMVLSYI
-480 ESETSKVSNMLLELN
+480 ESETSKVSNMLLELD

-500 IKDAYTLFAPS
+500 IKDAYTLFESTP
-511 LSKDYQ
+511 LKDYQ
-517 EEEIKAAIPKDFS
+517 EEEIKATIPKDFS

-549 YMKRFKES
+549 YIKRFKES
-557 PKDESN
+557 PKDENN
-563 SAVGSLLHELLK
+563 SAIGSLLHELLK

-585 VLEERLIWLLETRE
+585 ALEERLIQLLETRG
-599 NITPKERLDTLV
+599 NITPKERLDTLI

-618 FYLKEKERFNTKIK
+618 FYAKEKERFHAKIK

-637 KSFETI
+637 KSFETT
-643 IQGIVFKGRID
+643 IQGVAFKGRID

-663 MILLDYKFKNDL
+663 IVLLDYKFKSDL
-675 KLDNMSKTQ
+675 KLDNMSEKQ
-684 RGGLSPIEIA
+684 RGSLSPIEIA
-694 QISTDYQMAIEIAQI
+694 QISA
-709 STDYQMAIYAFALK
+709 DYQMAIYAFALK
-723 NLGYKEPIKA
+723 NLGYKGSIKA

-741 ELLEEDELILQAKM
+741 KLLEEEEPILQAKM
-755 DHLEFSLIPK
+755 DYLKFSLIPE

-775 SEAKDCEY
+775 LEIKDCEY

>member
-53 KKKIPN
+53 QKKIPN

-119 SKDIYL
+119 FKDIYL

-145 EGLGFYDKIMQEK
+145 EELGFYDKIMQEK

-187 LLEAAELVPITLH
+187 LLEVAELVPITLH
-200 LSCDKYNQ
+200 LSCDEYNQ

-237 PKRQKIEPKLYANS
+237 FNDQKIEPKLYANS
-251 SYLKQSALVLQTIEE
+251 SYLKQGALVLQTIEE
-266 YLQKDNDPNKMA
+266 YLQENNDPNKMA

-319 LENLETSGFDLS
+319 LEDLETSDFNLS
-331 TSPLLDLEN
+331 ESALLDLEN
-340 LTLALLEQQSSK
+340 ITLALLEQQSSK

-397 DDSSGGKIQVMDTL
+397 DDSSGGKIRVMDTL
-411 ETRGMQFDKIVIVD
+411 ETRGMQFDKIVVAD

-454 LDKKNLQKHYYYQLF
+454 FDKKNLQKHYYYQLF

-480 ESETSKVSNMLLELN
+480 ESETSKASNMLLELN

-511 LSKDYQ
+511 PLKDYQ

-549 YMKRFKES
+549 YMKCFKES
-557 PKDESN
+557 PKDENN

-585 VLEERLIWLLETRE
+585 ALEERLIWLLETRE
-599 NITPKERLDTLV
+599 NVTPKERLDTLV

-618 FYLKEKERFNTKIK
+618 FYKKERERFNAKIK

-643 IQGIVFKGRID
+643 IQGVAFKGRID

-663 MILLDYKFKNDL
+663 IILLDYKFKSDL

-684 RGGLSPIEIA
+684 RGGLSP
-694 QISTDYQMAIEIAQI
+694 IEIAQI

-765 LKQEIDFEKT
+765 LKQEIDFKKT
-775 SEAKDCEY
+775 LEVKDCEY

>member
-38 MSMGSFFEQAFYIPN
+38 MSMGNFFEQAFYIPN

-59 SARLILMIDTI
+59 STRQILMIDTI

-119 SKDIYL
+119 FKDIYL

-145 EGLGFYDKIMQEK
+145 EELGFYDKIMQEK
-158 PAILKEFFEH
+158 PTILKEFFEH
-168 FSSIEWHLDGF
+168 FSSIEWYLDGF

-187 LLEAAELVPITLH
+187 LLEVAELVPITLH

-251 SYLKQSALVLQTIEE
+251 SYLKQGALVLQTIEE

-288 FLKLLDKNNNLNFA
+288 FLKLLDQNNNLNFA

-319 LENLETSGFDLS
+319 LEDLQKSGFDLS
-331 TSPLLDLEN
+331 ASPLLDLEN
-340 LTLALLEQQSSK
+340 LTLPLLEQQSSK

-372 DTLKNYSLKD
+372 DTLQNYSLKD

-397 DDSSGGKIQVMDTL
+397 DDSSGGKIRVMDTL

-469 KNSKEITLSYI
+469 KNSKEIALSYI
-480 ESETSKVSNMLLELN
+480 ESETSKASNMLLELD
-495 LHIEP
+495 LHTEP

-511 LSKDYQ
+511 PLKDYQ

-530 FSASSLNAFLTC
+530 FNASSLNAFLTC

-580 DKNPY
+580 DKTPY
-585 VLEERLIWLLETRE
+585 ALEERLIWLLETRE

-618 FYLKEKERFNTKIK
+618 FYLKEKERFNAKIK

-643 IQGIVFKGRID
+643 IQGVIFKGRID

-663 MILLDYKFKNDL
+663 IILLDYKFKNDL
-675 KLDNMSKTQ
+675 KLDNMSKKQ
-684 RGGLSPIEIA
+684 RKSLRP
-694 QISTDYQMAIEIAQI
+694 IEIAQI

-741 ELLEEDELILQAKM
+741 ELLEEDEPTLQAKM

-775 SEAKDCEY
+775 LEVKDCEY